1 MIGLGFDKKNG
12 KKFKTF
18 AIGRLFIFG
27 LNWKS
32 YFLFEYFPNDVPN
45 AMQQCF
51 AN

>member
-1 MIGLGFDKKNG
+1 MIGLVFDKKME
-12 KKFKTF
+12 KFKTF